1 MAFCNHKQETIWLFD
16 QSFSSFLQTIL
27 VYSTSDQYNLL
38 LKLTF
43 LSVYQHFYSSV
54 SDRSEWL
61 DDERGPRLPF
71 SWRETRLLQKISFS
85 KVEVKKQRRKFSS
98 SWCPFTTMIQG
109 VGGDLFRCSIFGGE
123 GGENWKSVTFVFVL
137 WCYAHIFTA

>member
-71 SWRETRLLQKISFS
+71 SWRETRLLQKSLFL
-85 KVEVKKQRRKFSS
+85 KVEIGSLALLDVHLQL
-98 SWCPFTTMIQG
+98 W
-109 VGGDLFRCSIFGGE
+109 FRALGE
-123 GGENWKSVTFVFVL
+123 TSLDAQSLVEREAKTEKNVTFVFVL
-137 WCYAHIFTA
+137 WCYAHIFTI